1 MPQHHL
7 PDDTLLAY
15 AAGAL
20 GESESLLVACHITLC
35 PSCRHTVDVAE
46 QLGAAVLESAAAL
59 ESAAPAPR
67 SPSPAGAALE
77 RRDAALLADLL
88 PKLDDRSGSAADERA
103 ASAPAAAIATDPTGI
118 VPAPLFDLV
127 GDLDRAPWQRKLPS
141 LHILPLPPPADD
153 KLVSLVR
160 LAPGASV
167 PLHAHR
173 GTEAALVLTGG
184 FTDDAGHFVR
194 GDVSVRDDSKLHKQR
209 IDAGEP
215 CIWLLVADGPF
226 IPRSLTGWLARLL
239 FGL

>member
-35 PSCRHTVDVAE
+35 PRCRHTVDVAE
-46 QLGAAVLESAAAL
+46 QLGAAMLQ
-59 ESAAPAPR
+59 SAAPTPH
-67 SPSPAGAALE
+67 SPSAASTDLDSH
-77 RRDAALLADLL
+77 DAALLADLL
-88 PKLDDRSGSAADERA
+88 PKLDDRPESAATERA
-103 ASAPAAAIATDPTGI
+103 DSAPAAEIATDPKGI
-118 VPAPLFDLV
+118 VPAPLFDLI

-141 LHILPLPPPADD
+141 LHIVPLPPPADD

-160 LAPGASV
+160 LAPGSKV

-226 IPRSLTGWLARLL
+226 MPRSLVGWLARLL